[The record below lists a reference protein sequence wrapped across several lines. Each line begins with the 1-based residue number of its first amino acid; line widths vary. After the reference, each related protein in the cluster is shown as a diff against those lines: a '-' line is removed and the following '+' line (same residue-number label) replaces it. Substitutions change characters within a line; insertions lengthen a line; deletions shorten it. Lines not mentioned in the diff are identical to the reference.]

1 MLLISQF
8 VICVQNCYML
18 VHIWKCFGLKEI
30 IPKMTIM
37 KDSCHEQSVVVA
49 WLLVGDWSVVGGVG
63 GDNSVRIHHVL
74 TSQVGL
80 THFLQAE
87 WRQREGGRS
96 QSGNTYR
103 RCYPACITWSL
114 TPDIIHQHYQ
124 GTVLAAEHSV
134 HAVGFDMWV
143 CLSTASHRW
152 CESKGGVKY
161 LSSCVRDNS
170 PAARFCRTTVDARS
184 LSTNTPA
191 HHAHLTH
198 LCLTHKGPHL

>member
-1 MLLISQF
+1 M
-8 VICVQNCYML
+8 
-18 VHIWKCFGLKEI
+18 VHIWKCFGLKDI
-30 IPKMTIM
+30 IPTMTIM
-37 KDSCHEQSVVVA
+37 KDSYHEQSVVVA
-49 WLLVGDWSVVGGVG
+49 WLLVVDWSIVGGVG
-63 GDNSVRIHHVL
+63 GDDSVRVHHVL

-80 THFLQAE
+80 THFPQAE
-87 WRQREGGRS
+87 WRQREGGDHRVATHTGDVIHHVKS
-96 QSGNTYR
+96 
-103 RCYPACITWSL
+103 CLIWSL

-124 GTVLAAEHSV
+124 GTVLEAEHSV

-170 PAARFCRTTVDARS
+170 PAARFCLTTVDAWS
-184 LSTNTPA
+184 FSANTPA

-198 LCLTHKGPHL
+198 LFLIHKGPHFLKWTLWSILILMS